1 MKTEL
6 QVIQMIPIFIIP
18 QLFLS
23 GLIVPLR
30 SFPAILIPLAYVLPL
45 TYYVEAV
52 KRITFMNASIF
63 DIWLELAVLVA
74 YFLLGII
81 LSIKK
86 FRREIV

>member
-1 MKTEL
+1 MA
-6 QVIQMIPIFIIP
+6 
-18 QLFLS
+18 LS
-23 GLIVPLR
+23 QNPKVP
-30 SFPAILIPLAYVLPL
+30 PL